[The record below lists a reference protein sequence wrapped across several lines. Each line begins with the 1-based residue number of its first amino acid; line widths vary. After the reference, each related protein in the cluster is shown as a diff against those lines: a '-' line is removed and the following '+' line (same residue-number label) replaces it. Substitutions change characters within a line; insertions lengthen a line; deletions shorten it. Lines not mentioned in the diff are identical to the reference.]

1 MNMVDRPTTKM
12 GGLMK
17 TKYLMM
23 KPCMERKQ
31 SMVEFSMGSVE
42 ILTMPLSQREGAD
55 VMPSNHSFGCL
66 SETAVSKHPHRCS
79 QV

>member
-1 MNMVDRPTTKM
+1 ME
-12 GGLMK
+12 

-23 KPCMERKQ
+23 KPCMERKY
-31 SMVEFSMGSVE
+31 SMVESSMGSVE
-42 ILTMPLSQREGAD
+42 MLMIPWSQREGAD
-55 VMPSNHSFGCL
+55 GMPSNDSLGLL